1 MMKQYKITF
10 MALVLLSSTII
21 AYPKYSH
28 AFVTTDI
35 SEAAGRIAATV
46 GDVLRIGGI
55 NLEKGEN
62 QATAEQTGE
71 GTKETEAYIDKVNNS
86 IAAQSSSSGGDSSSS
101 SGGDSSSSS
110 SSSSSSGGNDSD
122 KKKQS
127 GIKAW
132 TSKARGW
139 ATDFAKKRL
148 KTGNPDKQKIR
159 DNALRL
165 AEIEAEIL
173 ELNLQLTLV
182 ETEKTLYYTTV
193 EKAYQEKLAAYE
205 ANKQKILQ
213 ETQKLNVLKL
223 AEQKVAEYKSKLKSE
238 LEAKLGDKLKEVNE
252 QIGKASAAYEQAKEA
267 IHKANEQQQKAL
279 QQELAIA
286 QADYTVLER
295 ELEELEL
302 QLEEDK
308 AANLDTTALE
318 AEIQEK
324 TKQYEELE
332 KKLTE
337 IPKKQKKAE
346 ENAIADADNL
356 LSDFEVEKEIWL
368 KKYADAQA
376 FLEVE
381 MQEKIANFTGSIL
394 DYDVNNSADKRG
406 ALEDQMNE
414 LSQKI
419 EAAKAKGEDTSAME
433 QEMLSLQEQHA
444 SIQEIDVGSLL
455 DGRFARDTAS
465 DVMGAME
472 EEIASALSGVLA
484 LKASYEDKLQRRIA
498 DIHNQIRTL
507 QQLRAQLKTQLAE
520 QTAKYLL
527 KSLGVNLTDP
537 KDSLNQAMKLNFL
550 DKKTPES
557 AEAIDEIRR
566 NRLIERRDA
575 ILSSYSD
582 AVMLKL
588 RIGEDLDVIEY
599 FADNTNSMD
608 TVSGVIGADTDI
620 KIKTIEALMQYAEL
634 LVAELRLE
642 TAAELANLNTYKVKN
657 PDKEITN
664 FNLDDY
670 LFNCVQ

>member
-62 QATAEQTGE
+62 QATAEQTGD

-86 IAAQSSSSGGDSSSS
+86 IGAQSSSSGDN
-101 SGGDSSSSS
+101 SSS

-127 GIKAW
+127 GIKSW
-132 TSKARGW
+132 VSNARGW

-356 LSDFEVEKEIWL
+356 LSDFEVEKETWL

-406 ALEDQMNE
+406 ALEDQKNE

-455 DGRFARDTAS
+455 DGSFARDTAS

-498 DIHNQIRTL
+498 DINNQIRAL
-507 QQLRAQLKTQLAE
+507 KKLRAQLQDQLAE

-527 KSLGVNLTDP
+527 KSLGINLTDP
-537 KDSLNQAMKLNFL
+537 RDSLKQALKLNFL
-550 DKKTPES
+550 DKKIPES

-588 RIGEDLDVIEY
+588 RIGDDLDIIEH